1 MRKQN
6 GLLLLAVAFFA
17 VIIAGIGACKKVETV
32 IPPIRSVFLTPS
44 SSATFSILF
53 PGAIYKIPL
62 GITTV
67 ANEDRTINIFVTSST
82 GAVAGTH
89 YTLSSTSVVIPA
101 GKVVDTVIL
110 TGAYNQYIAG
120 RKDSLT
126 FSIMSSSDP
135 ASFNSTFRLLLTGPC
150 FEGDIATDLSSMTG
164 TYANTYDG
172 SYGPY
177 STVVKSATLTS
188 PTTADIVVGNV
199 FDWGWDDLTFTLN
212 WSNPSALQVTYVTQN
227 TGFDAGNLN
236 PIVAGHMGW
245 ISPPTSGSMGTF
257 SYCNKTITITY
268 RVCMPTYGA
277 CFTNPYTTSMAR

>member
-6 GLLLLAVAFFA
+6 GILLLAAVFFA
-17 VIIAGIGACKKVETV
+17 LIVAGIGACKKVETV
-32 IPPIRSVFLTPS
+32 IPPVRAVFLTPS
-44 SSATFSILF
+44 TSATFSILF

-67 ANEDRTINIFVTSST
+67 SKEDRTINISVFSPT

-89 YTLSSTSVVIPA
+89 YTLDKTSVVIPA
-101 GKVVDTVIL
+101 GKVVDTIVL

-120 RKDSLT
+120 RKDT
-126 FSIMSSSDP
+126 VVFSVMSSSEP
-135 ASFNSTFRLLLTGPC
+135 ASFNSSFRLALTGPC
-150 FEGDIATDLSSMTG
+150 FEGDIATDLNSMLG

-188 PTTADIVVGNV
+188 STTANIVVGNV
-199 FDWGWDDLTFTLN
+199 YDWGWDDLTFTLN
-212 WSNPSALQVTYVTQN
+212 WSNPSSLQVTYVTQN

-236 PIVAGHMGW
+236 SIVAGHNVW
-245 ISPPTSGSMGTF
+245 ITPPTSGSMGTF
-257 SYCNKTITITY
+257 SYCNKTITINY
-268 RVCMPTYGA
+268 RMCMPTYGA
-277 CFTNPYTTSMAR
+277 CFTTPVTTSMAK